1 MLPIARSVASSSS
14 IFWFI
19 DNDIIQFIVIPR
31 ELSRSWRSAAHD
43 AITGIHFSLK
53 YISLINRCVL
63 KTPWVAIWYLRN
75 LRLGSG
81 CLLAWARFIH
91 PTIYDTLR
99 ILNDDASVR
108 YLASARF
115 RTDTEPIEEEISM
128 NCTFFP
134 LIWKL
139 RKLKFQRI
147 LYLRHVVRGAPNY
160 FP

>member
-53 YISLINRCVL
+53 SISLINRCVL

-115 RTDTEPIEEEISM
+115 RTEHRTHRGGHFHELYFFSTYLKIKETEISTYSVFTP
-128 NCTFFP
+128 C
-134 LIWKL
+134 
-139 RKLKFQRI
+139 RKGR
-147 LYLRHVVRGAPNY
+147 P
-160 FP
+160 